1 MSVNDF
7 YYFLQT
13 IVRHFLTI
21 IFSFVYV
28 IFFYNL
34 FIFYMIFSI
43 LFLQQKL
50 DEYFYPSSLY
60 LHYFIIL
67 LVLLNQSFYYLL
79 ICKLHLLFLFL
90 CLQMLRTYFEVGLLI
105 IVLHP
110 LVPLVLYYRI

>member
-1 MSVNDF
+1 MIF
-7 YYFLQT
+7 TIFLQT